1 MKMKRIVA
9 RDMRTAIK
17 KVREELGA
25 DAVILANRK
34 VEEGVEIVAAL
45 DYDEEK
51 IYERCEPEKKPE
63 KYHHPEEHS
72 KHPQTSFQSSVRPES
87 TRLAGSEYAQ
97 MARDAL
103 TESQQNSHDEA
114 GHFSDTN
121 ATNVKL
127 SRQSQASSLL
137 AHFQTE
143 TIAAPPDRYSQPPPQ
158 HSSARSQEH
167 RSTKSSAYDPN
178 ADYFQEPE
186 PARHARQP
194 RGSQPVRQEALI
206 DNLQHEVSSL
216 RGLMENQLAVLEWD
230 GISRRHPVRVSLLN
244 RLADMGLGIDLA
256 MDIANEVSE
265 TQDIDRAWRLALEI
279 LSQKIP
285 VMDDEIL
292 NQGGV
297 IALVGS
303 TGVGK
308 TTTVAKLAARF
319 AMMHGQRNVAI
330 VTTDNYRI
338 GAHEQLLHYA
348 RILGVPM
355 HTADNH
361 EELGRVLVGLMDRK
375 LVLVDTAGMSQ
386 RDLRLNEQ
394 FATLRG
400 SSPLIKSYLV
410 MSASTDLNALDE
422 TIKAFSRVDLTGCI
436 ITKLDEATTIG
447 ASVTAAIRNDL
458 PVAYIGVGQRVPED
472 LQPARANRLISRA
485 LSNGQNRE
493 DEELDPDMLA
503 VKLRGAS
510 NNAHV

>member
-1 MKMKRIVA
+1 MKMKKIVA

-34 VEEGVEIVAAL
+34 VSEGVEIVAAL

-51 IYERCEPEKKPE
+51 IYERCESETKSEK
-63 KYHHPEEHS
+63 HHQSE
-72 KHPQTSFQSSVRPES
+72 TSFNRTETSPKPHS

-103 TESQQNSHDEA
+103 AESQRDRPSEPDS
-114 GHFSDTN
+114 FTDSN
-121 ATNVKL
+121 ATKVKL
-127 SRQSQASSLL
+127 SRQSQASSLM

-143 TIAAPPDRYSQPPPQ
+143 EAAAPADQYSQLPPQ
-158 HSSARSQEH
+158 HPPSRTEEH
-167 RSTKSSAYDPN
+167 RSTKYDPN
-178 ADYFQEPE
+178 ADYFREPE
-186 PARHARQP
+186 PARYAGQPGAR
-194 RGSQPVRQEALI
+194 PVRQEALI
-206 DNLQHEVSSL
+206 DDLQHEVSSL

-244 RLADMGLGIDLA
+244 RLADMGLGMDLA
-256 MDIANEVSE
+256 VDIANKVSE
-265 TQDIDRAWRLALEI
+265 SQDIDRAWRLALEE
-279 LSQKIP
+279 LSQQIP

-292 NQGGV
+292 SQGGV

-386 RDLRLNEQ
+386 RDLRLSEQ
-394 FATLRG
+394 FTMLRG
-400 SSPLIKSYLV
+400 SSPMIKSYLV
-410 MSASTDLNALDE
+410 MSASTDLNSLDE
-422 TIKAFSRVDLTGCI
+422 TVKAFSRVDLTGCI
-436 ITKLDEATTIG
+436 ITKLDEATSIG
-447 ASVTAAIRNDL
+447 ASVTAAIRNNL

-472 LQPARANRLISRA
+472 LQPARAHRLISRA
-485 LSNGQNRE
+485 LSKGQNNE
-493 DEELDPDMLA
+493 DEELSPDMLA
-503 VKLRGAS
+503 VKLRGAR
-510 NNAHV
+510 NNAHI